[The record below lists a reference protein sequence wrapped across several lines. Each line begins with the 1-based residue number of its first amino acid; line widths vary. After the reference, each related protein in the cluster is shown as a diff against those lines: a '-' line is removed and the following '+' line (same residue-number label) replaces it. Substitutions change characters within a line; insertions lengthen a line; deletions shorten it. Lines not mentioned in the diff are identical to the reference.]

1 MKKLMLLFPY
11 VLIVLLTGC
20 GTAKDSVAHRDGN
33 LIITN
38 YASSEITDIT
48 ITHQGESVAVS
59 KGAIQDTQ
67 LCYFTIDPADDYT
80 YTVSFVDHNGEEHA
94 QEFTDQFTKDTRILI
109 AVHCTENVWTM
120 DYDK

>member
-1 MKKLMLLFPY
+1 MKKLILFFPC
-11 VLIVLLTGC
+11 VLIVLLAGC

-80 YTVSFVDHNGEEHA
+80 YTVSFVDNNGEEHS
-94 QEFTDQFTKDTRILI
+94 QEFTDNFTEDAQILI
-109 AVHCTENVWTM
+109 AIQYSDGIWTI
-120 DYDK
+120 DYDR